1 MRAFALL
8 APALLCACAAGP
20 KYRDDP
26 TVAARADTKALGIKT
41 TVKAR
46 SVTFV
51 LSQRWSGEMKLQ
63 SRRRETP
70 SAGVVR
76 ATGQAVLDLRE
87 LHIEADEIEVRF
99 LSDPEH
105 EDVLLHARDVKVFFQ
120 HVVYGHRTENADLV
134 TMANNQITIFNQ

>member
-1 MRAFALL
+1 ML

-26 TVAARADTKALGIKT
+26 AVAARADTKALGIKT

-51 LSQRWSGEMKLQ
+51 LSQRWSGEMTLK
-63 SRRRETP
+63 STRRDSP
-70 SAGVVR
+70 SAGVLR
-76 ATGQAVLDLRE
+76 ATGNAVLDLRE

-99 LSDPEH
+99 LADPEH
-105 EDVLLHARDVKVFFQ
+105 EDVLLHARGVALFFQ
-120 HVVYGHRTENADLV
+120 HIVYGHRTESADAV
-134 TMANNQITIFNQ
+134 TMANDQISIFKQ